1 MDKLTQE
8 RQARIL
14 GLDVL
19 RILSMVMIVGLHL
32 LGQGGILE
40 AAELGSGAWYAS
52 RCLQCLFYCAV
63 DCYGLLS
70 GYVGTCRGRNG
81 PRLLILWL
89 TVVLYSCLFVLFFR
103 WRSPELV
110 GKDAFIHALFPVLTR
125 QYWYFTAYFGMSL
138 LLSRMEGASAVLTGG
153 RGVRSFAALTVFFC
167 LLPTLLHSDPFHM
180 RGGYSLIW
188 LTVLYL
194 MGAALRRDR
203 FFQRLGSGILVLSG
217 LICLILTY
225 ASILKPM
232 TFPYFG
238 DFTLLNYTS
247 PTITVFAGCLVL
259 LLGRIRG
266 KRGKGACI
274 VTGLA
279 RSSFSV
285 YILHT
290 NPLLWWL
297 AFRPGCLQQWAVWPA
312 WKLVL
317 AVPAASAAVYL
328 VCALA
333 DRFRILAF
341 RALRMRELAEG
352 LFDRIFPP
360 EN

>member
-1 MDKLTQE
+1 
-8 RQARIL
+8 
-14 GLDVL
+14 
-19 RILSMVMIVGLHL
+19 
-32 LGQGGILE
+32 
-40 AAELGSGAWYAS
+40 
-52 RCLQCLFYCAV
+52 
-63 DCYGLLS
+63 
-70 GYVGTCRGRNG
+70 
-81 PRLLILWL
+81 
-89 TVVLYSCLFVLFFR
+89 
-103 WRSPELV
+103 
-110 GKDAFIHALFPVLTR
+110 
-125 QYWYFTAYFGMSL
+125 
-138 LLSRMEGASAVLTGG
+138 MEGASAVLTGG

-225 ASILKPM
+225 ASILQPM

-238 DFTLLNYTS
+238 DFTLQNYTS

-259 LLGRIRG
+259 LLGRISG

-341 RALRMRELAEG
+341 RALRLRELAEG

>member
-1 MDKLTQE
+1 MDKLTRE
-8 RQARIL
+8 GQARIL

-19 RILSMVMIVGLHL
+19 RILSMVMIIGLHL

-40 AAELGSGAWYAS
+40 AAVPGSGAWYAS
-52 RCLQCLFYCAV
+52 RCLQCLFYSAV

-70 GYVGTCRGRNG
+70 GFVGGCRGRNG
-81 PRLLILWL
+81 PRLLSLWL
-89 TVVLYSCLFVLFFR
+89 TVVLYSSLFALFFR

-125 QYWYFTAYFGMSL
+125 QYWYFSAYFGMSL
-138 LLSRMEGASAVLTGG
+138 ILSRMDGASAGLNGG

-180 RGGYSLIW
+180 RGGYSVIW

-194 MGAALRRDR
+194 MGAELRRDR
-203 FFQRLGSGILVLSG
+203 FFQRLGSGILILLG

-225 ASILKPM
+225 AAILQPM

-238 DFTLLNYTS
+238 DFTLLTYTS
-247 PTITVFAGCLVL
+247 PTVTVSAGCLVL

-266 KRGKGACI
+266 KGGKGACI
-274 VTGLA
+274 VTELA
-279 RSSFSV
+279 RSSFGV

-290 NPLLWWL
+290 NLLLWWL
-297 AFRPGCLQQWAVWPA
+297 AFRPGCLWQWAVWPA
-312 WKLVL
+312 QKLVF
-317 AVPAASAAVYL
+317 AVLAASVGVYL
-328 VCALA
+328 VCSLV

-341 RALRMRELAEG
+341 RALHLRELAER
-352 LFDRIFPP
+352 LFDRILPV